1 MNTCG
6 NSNKGRRQPPVFFSG
21 GENVFKNGIFLENI
35 KIKNAFLKTGI
46 NKLKKH
52 VLKNKKKA
60 GIKSQEKSILK
71 NSENLLLTNR
81 KTDAIM

>member
-1 MNTCG
+1 M
-6 NSNKGRRQPPVFFSG
+6 
-21 GENVFKNGIFLENI
+21 ENI